1 MSNSN
6 NQNRV
11 AILDAGAQYTKLID
25 KMVRSLS
32 IESVIL
38 PLNTPA
44 KELKNYGGIII
55 SGGPE
60 SVNSPTA
67 PSFDQAL
74 FNLPIPILGICY
86 GLQLMNKAANG
97 TVETK
102 ALREDG
108 DRKSVV

>member
-1 MSNSN
+1 MSNSD

-44 KELKNYGGIII
+44 KEQL
-55 SGGPE
+55 PD
-60 SVNSPTA
+60 
-67 PSFDQAL
+67 FDYH
-74 FNLPIPILGICY
+74 C
-86 GLQLMNKAANG
+86 
-97 TVETK
+97 
-102 ALREDG
+102 
-108 DRKSVV
+108 